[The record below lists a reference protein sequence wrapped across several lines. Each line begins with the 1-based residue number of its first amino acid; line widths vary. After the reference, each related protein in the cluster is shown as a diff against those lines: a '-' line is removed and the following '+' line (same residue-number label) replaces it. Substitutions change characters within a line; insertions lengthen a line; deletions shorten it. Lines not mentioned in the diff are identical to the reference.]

1 MYKRVV
7 VLSYVAGKLAVM
19 KTASRLISDALWRA
33 LEPLLPPAK
42 PRRARYP
49 GRKPPERRAALEGIL
64 FVLRTGIGW
73 NALPKALGFGCGS
86 ACHHRLV
93 EWNDAGA
100 WEKLHRALLKKLAE
114 AKQIDWRRAVVDASS
129 VRAVFGGT
137 KLAPARQ
144 IAPNRAASTTC

>member
-1 MYKRVV
+1 
-7 VLSYVAGKLAVM
+7 M
-19 KTASRLISDALWRA
+19 KTAAYLISDALWRE
-33 LEPLLPPAK
+33 LEPLLPAPK
-42 PRRARYP
+42 PRRARHP
-49 GRKPPERRAALEGIL
+49 GRKPQDRRAALEGIL

-86 ACHHRLV
+86 ACHHRLA

-100 WEKLHRALLKKLAE
+100 WAKLHRALLKKLAE

-137 KLAPARQ
+137 KLAPTRPT
-144 IAPNRAASTTC
+144 APSRAASITCSPTPRASRSSPR

>member
-1 MYKRVV
+1 MRCGASWSHYCLRP
-7 VLSYVAGKLAVM
+7 SHAAPGIPAAV
-19 KTASRLISDALWRA
+19 RQ
-33 LEPLLPPAK
+33 
-42 PRRARYP
+42 
-49 GRKPPERRAALEGIL
+49 ERRAALEGLL

-93 EWNDAGA
+93 EWNDAGVWA
-100 WEKLHRALLKKLAE
+100 KLHPALIKKLAD

-137 KLAPARQ
+137 KWAPQPDRPRQ
-144 IAPNRAASTTC
+144 AG